1 MKNMNKYLFDTMAK
15 LSTEELVNVLISD
28 GDYQEVAV
36 NFAKDELA
44 RRRVPE
50 AELSA
55 LYHIQRARRE
65 DRLSRAKE
73 GLSLK
78 LKAVY
83 LLFPLV
89 ILLPFIMRFFL
100 PNPPNMIYWHENGYY
115 EKSSQAGWLTILGII
130 FWITVF
136 VVGVNFFWLK

>member
-1 MKNMNKYLFDTMAK
+1 MNKYLFDTTAK

-28 GDYQEVAV
+28 GDYQEMAV

-55 LYHIQRARRE
+55 MFHVQRARRE
-65 DRLSRAKE
+65 DRLSKAKE

-78 LKAVY
+78 WKAVY
-83 LLFPLV
+83 LLFPVVMPLYS
-89 ILLPFIMRFFL
+89 LLPFIMRFFL
-100 PNPPNMIYWHENGYY
+100 PHPPSMIYWHENGYY
-115 EKSSQAGWLTILGII
+115 QKSSQAGWFSFFGIVLWVVVFIVCVFI
-130 FWITVF
+130 F
-136 VVGVNFFWLK
+136 L